1 MALRQDEVDGL
12 SNISSMDEVMVRV
25 AKLAVASLQG
35 EQEAIQDL
43 RVDLK
48 LGDEVIL
55 LQQLI
60 TDKLQRM
67 SIRYV
72 VYSKYIEWP
81 VI

>member
-60 TDKLQRM
+60 TDILQRM

-72 VYSKYIEWP
+72 VYSKYIE
-81 VI
+81 

>member
-72 VYSKYIEWP
+72 VYSKYIE
-81 VI
+81 

>member
-25 AKLAVASLQG
+25 AKLAVTSLQS
-35 EQEAIQDL
+35 EEEAIQDL

-72 VYSKYIEWP
+72 VYSKYIE
-81 VI
+81 